1 MIRVVSTCRDVPCYK
16 VFQSKKHVRLLRRL
30 RRVAAVAAL
39 DVRGVVADV
48 TIEAETAVVDAEIIK
63 VGLWDG
69 VAA

>member
-16 VFQSKKHVRLLRRL
+16 VFQSKKHVRLLRRP
-30 RRVAAVAAL
+30 RREAAVAAL

-63 VGLWDG
+63 LGLWDG